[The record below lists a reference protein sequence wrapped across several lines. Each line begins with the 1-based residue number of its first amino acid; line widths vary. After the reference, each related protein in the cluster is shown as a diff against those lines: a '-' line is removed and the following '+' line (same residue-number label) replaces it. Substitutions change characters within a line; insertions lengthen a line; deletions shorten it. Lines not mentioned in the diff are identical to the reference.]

1 MSKRAKPHV
10 RQNLITPLEEFS
22 RFAVTR
28 LNDFARH
35 ISGMSPVD
43 GIGCLGYLRKAS
55 RDVRDAS
62 KELVA
67 AVDAHATRVRWMKE
81 AKRKSRECQS

>member
-10 RQNLITPLEEFS
+10 RQHLITPLEEFS
-22 RFAVTR
+22 PFRYAAHG
-28 LNDFARH
+28 FARH

-67 AVDAHATRVRWMKE
+67 AVDAHAERVRWMKE
-81 AKRKSRECQS
+81 VKRQDRERQS